1 MARMIVVAMRPLGF
15 LGVVDG
21 VGVDGGVIGSVVGVA
36 GGTVSTVV
44 WFGVSAV
51 DATGSTVVWFGVS
64 DLFSFVVDA
73 PSGARGFAVPV

>member
-1 MARMIVVAMRPLGF
+1 MARMITVVIRPLGF
-15 LGVVDG
+15 LGSVVG

-36 GGTVSTVV
+36 GGT
-44 WFGVSAV
+44 
-51 DATGSTVVWFGVS
+51 DSTVVWFGVS